1 MNTQQK
7 IEKIRE
13 IVIMKNNPECRSYEE
28 ALEKEYGSN
37 DCLLGKYESDVILS
51 KSVFLALKC
60 YKDDNINFD
69 VILGLPI
76 TLERLFIA
84 LQVTLKQQFAIC
96 GDFKC
101 RVFWKNNVEEIF
113 SWQPNKL
120 LEEQSEE
127 TIGKIYN
134 ILF

>member
-13 IVIMKNNPECRSYEE
+13 IVIMKNNPECKSYEE
-28 ALEKEYGSN
+28 ALQKEYGSN

-60 YKDDNINFD
+60 YKDDNIKFD

-76 TLERLFIA
+76 TLERLLIA
-84 LQVTLKQQFAIC
+84 LNNIDDHSYYSFGT
-96 GDFKC
+96 GDIYC
-101 RVFWKNNVEEIF
+101 SEEDW
-113 SWQPNKL
+113 SCVWQPNKL

-127 TIGKIYN
+127 TIDAIYN